1 MGARAFVG
9 EYGGSKTLGLTE
21 WLQAGVDKQID
32 ATTNY
37 GYVNGSSFASMPEL
51 AAILHARLLL
61 PYADRRWLRIGIDEP
76 GLLFPCRGQSQFP
89 PVLEAICNR
98 ARHYKVELG
107 YAVPNITR
115 VDVSLRLATSRIV
128 RCTSWFP
135 KTITHDLYGEITR
148 PRVVSMRERKYADDK
163 IGDHVHREWYRW
175 GRLSH
180 LVDLYDS
187 FGHSVAELAELERIA
202 SDTSGKSGSWGMAGP
217 DPVAPVAAVTGAR
230 APRTHRARRT
240 AA

>member
-9 EYGGSKTLGLTE
+9 EYGGSKTLGLTG
-21 WLQAGVDKQID
+21 WLIDGTKRDID
-32 ATTNY
+32 AATNY
-37 GYVNGSSFASMPEL
+37 GLIGGIDFSSMGQLAGIL
-51 AAILHARLLL
+51 AARLRI
-61 PYADRRWLRIGIDEP
+61 PYKERRWLRIGIDEP

-135 KTITHDLYGEITR
+135 VTIDHDLYGEITR

-163 IGDHVHREWYRW
+163 IGDHVERKWYRW
-175 GRLSH
+175 SQLAH

-187 FGHSVAELAELERIA
+187 FGHSVTELAELDRIA
-202 SDTSGKSGSWGMAGP
+202 AAGAGGGTWGMAGP
-217 DPVAPVAAVTGAR
+217 DPVNPAVAAA
-230 APRTHRARRT
+230 APSPRRHRARRT